1 MALGFDEPIR
11 GVNLGNWLVLERWM
25 TPGLFRASGEADEIW
40 MHRTMPS
47 DALDRLL
54 RRHRETY
61 VTLDDFRAIAAH
73 GCNLVRIPV
82 PYFIFGDVP
91 GHPGCVGF
99 LDRAFD
105 WANATGLKVLIDLH
119 TVPGS
124 QNGYDNGG
132 LTGVCRWHRSPK
144 AVGFALDVL
153 TRLAARYRDDP
164 ALFGIEVLNE
174 PVSWLV
180 YRTTSSTGAARD
192 AAEAHG
198 SGHVPMRFLKAFYR
212 ESYRRLR
219 GVLRPE
225 TVIMFHDGFRLGAWG
240 DWFVREGMRNVM
252 LDTHIY
258 LVGLDAFSPVHTMR
272 AYRAYLRWSERR
284 IRRAAR
290 HTPVVVGEWSLANA
304 MARRV
309 AGRAGVPER
318 RSREDRIYRDLA
330 AMQRRTWDAGA
341 GHIFWSYQLRR
352 LRDGSGPRP
361 GREPWSLSDAWR
373 NGWISGL
380 NAERR

>member
-1 MALGFDEPIR
+1 MVNTFIN
-11 GVNLGNWLVLERWM
+11 GVNLGNWLVLEKWM
-25 TPGLFRASGEADEIW
+25 NPALFGGTTADDEYYLPTQLDPVIYEARIKIHRAEYITERDFATIKSWGLS
-40 MHRTMPS
+40 S
-47 DALDRLL
+47 
-54 RRHRETY
+54 
-61 VTLDDFRAIAAH
+61 
-73 GCNLVRIPV
+73 VRIPV

-132 LTGVCRWHRSPK
+132 LTGVCRWRRSPK

-153 TRLAARYRDDP
+153 TRLAARYRDNP

-180 YRTTSSTGAARD
+180 YRTAASTGAARE
-192 AAEAHG
+192 AAEARG

-225 TVIMFHDGFRLGAWG
+225 AVIMFHDGFRLGAWG

-258 LVGLDAFSPVHTMR
+258 LVGFDAFSPVHTMR

-304 MARRV
+304 TAGRV
-309 AGRAGVPER
+309 AVRAEPSER
-318 RSREDRIYRDLA
+318 QSAEDRIYRDLA

>member
-25 TPGLFRASGEADEIW
+25 TPGLFRTSGEADEIW

-54 RRHRETY
+54 RRHREIY

-180 YRTTSSTGAARD
+180 YRTASSTGAARD

-219 GVLRPE
+219 GVLRPQ
-225 TVIMFHDGFRLGAWG
+225 TVVVFHD
-240 DWFVREGMRNVM
+240 
-252 LDTHIY
+252 
-258 LVGLDAFSPVHTMR
+258 VGLHRAALYRRLLNGAHVAQAAHGHAQCARNGRGRKRQHIHAQKRLFQLFLVLYAKALFFVHNDK
-272 AYRAYLRWSERR
+272 AKVFEFHILLQKAVCAHNKVYRAVRKAAQGGAHLLLR
-284 IRRAAR
+284 
-290 HTPVVVGEWSLANA
+290 GK
-304 MARRV
+304 
-309 AGRAGVPER
+309 AG
-318 RSREDRIYRDLA
+318 
-330 AMQRRTWDAGA
+330 
-341 GHIFWSYQLRR
+341 
-352 LRDGSGPRP
+352 
-361 GREPWSLSDAWR
+361 
-373 NGWISGL
+373 
-380 NAERR
+380 

>member
-132 LTGVCRWHRSPK
+132 LTGVCRWRRSPK
-144 AVGFALDVL
+144 AVGFAVDVL

-180 YRTTSSTGAARD
+180 YRTAASTGAARD
-192 AAEAHG
+192 AAEARG

-225 TVIMFHDGFRLGAWG
+225 AVIMFHDGFRLGAWG
-240 DWFVREGMRNVM
+240 DWFVREGMRNVV

-258 LVGLDAFSPVHTMR
+258 RGRV
-272 AYRAYLRWSERR
+272 
-284 IRRAAR
+284 
-290 HTPVVVGEWSLANA
+290 
-304 MARRV
+304 RRV
-309 AGRAGVPER
+309 LPGAYDAGVPRVSPMER
-318 RSREDRIYRDLA
+318 A
-330 AMQRRTWDAGA
+330 ADPSCGAAYAGGRRGVEPGECDGEARGRPRRTV
-341 GHIFWSYQLRR
+341 
-352 LRDGSGPRP
+352 
-361 GREPWSLSDAWR
+361 R
-373 NGWISGL
+373 NGNRPRTGSTATSPRCSGGRGTP
-380 NAERR
+380 APDTSSGATSCAGCATVPARVRGASRGPCPMRGATAGYPG